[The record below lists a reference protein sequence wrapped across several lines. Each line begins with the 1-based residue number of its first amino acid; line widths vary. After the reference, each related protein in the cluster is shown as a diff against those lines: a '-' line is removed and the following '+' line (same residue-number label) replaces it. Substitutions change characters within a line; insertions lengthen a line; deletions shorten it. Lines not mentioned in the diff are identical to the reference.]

1 MSIFD
6 KATIEC
12 GFKNEEYHK
21 ALPDSIFANKER
33 NKYIF
38 DEKHTDLYEAL
49 VALMSAFRADNLKE
63 VAKCQRE
70 FEILYC
76 YYEEY

>member
-1 MSIFD
+1 MTIFE

-21 ALPDSIFANKER
+21 ALPESLFKNKKENQR
-33 NKYIF
+33 IF
-38 DEKHTDLYEAL
+38 DEKHTDLYEVL
-49 VALMSAFRADNLKE
+49 IALMSAFRADNLTE
-63 VAKCQRE
+63 VAKQQRE

-76 YYEEY
+76 YYEDY